1 MRKFNGNSSQRLA
14 ALARSKKER
23 PKQQALS
30 STEPASEPEAVSGQ
44 TARFGLAQ
52 LQNPNFPIARI
63 DNVLGDFSEQTGAS
77 FG

>member
-14 ALARSKKER
+14 ALARSKKEMTE
-23 PKQQALS
+23 QQALS
-30 STEPASEPEAVSGQ
+30 STEPVSEPELVSGQ
-44 TARFGLAQ
+44 RARFGQVQ
-52 LQNPNFPIARI
+52 LQNPNYPIARI

>member
-14 ALARSKKER
+14 ALARSKKEMTE
-23 PKQQALS
+23 QQALS
-30 STEPASEPEAVSGQ
+30 STEPVSKPESVSGP
-44 TARFGLAQ
+44 TARFGQVL
-52 LQNPNFPIARI
+52 LQQPNLPIARI

>member
-14 ALARSKKER
+14 ALARSKKKR
-23 PKQQALS
+23 PEQQALS
-30 STEPASEPEAVSGQ
+30 FTESASGQ
-44 TARFGLAQ
+44 TARFGQVL
-52 LQNPNFPIARI
+52 LQNPKFSIARI